1 MINEHSS
8 EVNAQVLDDNVNQ
21 AKHVDA
27 ANELSGNRKDTKS
40 DVVETPEQ
48 IVEVLGG
55 CGRFQIRVSVLVHL
69 IKTFMCFSQISMILI
84 SSTPPWACAD
94 SQTDAPSNATSCSD
108 DEERNSTYCPSRNC
122 LTYNGTR
129 CNQFYFEGRS
139 RTLVTEYHLMC
150 NGQDFIPSTIMTIQ
164 VFGTLIANPIAGQ
177 ISDIVGRKPPFFL
190 SIVICIFGNLLGF
203 FSTRWIMFAA
213 ARFLIGV
220 GCGFFFSTQFCLL
233 CEFSLAEW
241 RAWII
246 GFPSWPVQAS
256 LFALVAWLIQDWR
269 YIQLFTCLFGLPFLL
284 TFFFIPESFRWYL
297 SHDKTEK
304 AAHVIS
310 KIAKQNKKEVPKL
323 DHLSKDTEADRKYTV
338 LDLFKSYEL
347 TKRTLLLS
355 TNWCANG
362 LAYYGI
368 SFGIQS
374 LSGNI
379 YLNMF
384 LFNIVGVPAKTASMV
399 MTNYFGRRSTSAICY
414 TIVLAGC
421 LVVGVVQLTVAKH
434 WLEIPNSATVVNT
447 AAIISSMAIV
457 TAYGPVQ
464 THTIELFPTVIRNT
478 AFGCLS
484 VVLRVGAMLGPQ
496 FVYLNKYVPGLL
508 YFVCAG
514 VALICNIALVFLPET
529 KGGALTDKMGAK
541 QSRANP

>member
-139 RTLVTEYHLMC
+139 RTLVTE
-150 NGQDFIPSTIMTIQ
+150 

-496 FVYLNKYVPGLL
+496 FVYL
-508 YFVCAG
+508 
-514 VALICNIALVFLPET
+514 T